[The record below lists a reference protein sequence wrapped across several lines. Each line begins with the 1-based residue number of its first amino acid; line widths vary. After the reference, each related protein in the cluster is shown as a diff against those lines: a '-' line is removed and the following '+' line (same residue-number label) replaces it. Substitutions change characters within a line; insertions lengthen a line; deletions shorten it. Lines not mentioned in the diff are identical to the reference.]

1 MLDLGVWMA
10 LQSLVEKLHLGKVM
24 QSVELSRTVA
34 DSFGRISQDIFTR
47 VYERWKHTLRLII
60 SGKGTNEVVE
70 DHRGKGKSSILPT
83 VPDSACRQIYTY
95 KAIVDDEDEVDASRY
110 DDVNDDAVR
119 IIDQGMLL
127 EMAFDD
133 T

>member
-1 MLDLGVWMA
+1 MICYSITTEKIHLIQISLLLKKFIYILD
-10 LQSLVEKLHLGKVM
+10 E
-24 QSVELSRTVA
+24 
-34 DSFGRISQDIFTR
+34 
-47 VYERWKHTLRLII
+47 
-60 SGKGTNEVVE
+60 E
-70 DHRGKGKSSILPT
+70 D
-83 VPDSACRQIYTY
+83 D
-95 KAIVDDEDEVDASRY
+95 VDDSRY